1 MSVQPAASLR
11 RLIFLAFILVI
22 ALALACGGGSAT
34 GGTGGGGGGGFGGGG
49 GTAPTFVAE
58 AHFATDSASNP
69 GVPYDHATL
78 SINVTGSNTLLIAAW
93 HAEHATGTDWTVT
106 DNGTPGTEIVNTDGY
121 GEPAGNH
128 LFRIYYWLH
137 PPSGTNSVSVSTT
150 YTGANELAFAT
161 VLFNNVSQTTPL
173 GAPVLDVSATARTS
187 ESETVATVSNDLV
200 LHVIADG
207 LFTRG
212 TLGSGETSISV
223 ANDGFHTQD
232 GDASLWFATKSPSSS
247 STTVSSSGW
256 ASRVINGVGIAIHG
270 TS

>member
-11 RLIFLAFILVI
+11 RLIFLAIILVI

-34 GGTGGGGGGGFGGGG
+34 GGTGGGGGLGSG

-58 AHFATDSASNP
+58 KHFATDSASAPN
-69 GVPYDHATL
+69 VPANNATL
-78 SINVTGSNTLLIAAW
+78 SINVTGTNTILIAAW
-93 HAEHATGTDWTVT
+93 HAEFGMGETWTVD
-106 DNGTPGTEIVNTDGY
+106 DNGTAGTEVVNTDGY
-121 GEPAGNH
+121 TGGSGNH

-137 PPSGTNSVSVSTT
+137 PPAGMNAVSVQSTNS
-150 YTGANELAFAT
+150 GANELAFSV

-173 GAPVLDVSATARTS
+173 GTPVLDVSATPRTS
-187 ESETVATVSNDLV
+187 ESETVSTSSNDLV
-200 LHVIADG
+200 LHVIANA

-212 TLGSGETSISV
+212 NLGSGETSISV

-232 GDASLWFATKSPSSS
+232 GDASLWFATKMPASA